1 MKARSLGGQIVALG
15 VGMALSACATQQATS
30 QAMTI
35 AGAAA
40 VVIGASMAADEQ
52 CYSAGPGE
60 GGLQGYCSP
69 GLSKGERTAAK
80 GLAAAGVGLAA
91 AGYALKPKG
100 PDRMQRAP
108 ADPDAAPASP
118 YRLIRREPEPAPEPP
133 ATDEAAPSAPAAAPE
148 LTPSGPPAP
157 ENGVCRPEGSVGPAL
172 PDASASCS
180 PPPDAARPGPA
191 GTPR

>member
-1 MKARSLGGQIVALG
+1 MKGRWLGGQIVALSVG
-15 VGMALSACATQQATS
+15 VALSACATQQATS

-52 CYSAGPGE
+52 CYAAGPGE

-108 ADPDAAPASP
+108 ADPDAAPSSP
-118 YRLIRREPEPAPEPP
+118 YRLIRREPEPAAQPP
-133 ATDEAAPSAPAAAPE
+133 APDEGVPSQPAPTPE
-148 LTPSGPPAP
+148 LTSSGPPAS
-157 ENGVCRPEGSVGPAL
+157 EDAVCRPEGSVGPAS
-172 PDASASCS
+172 PDPASC
-180 PPPDAARPGPA
+180 PQPPDAAPRLGA
-191 GTPR
+191 GTPP